1 MAVRHILVVDDEI
14 GIRELLRDILLD
26 EGYQV
31 SLAENASQAR
41 ELRQQQR
48 PDLVLLDIW
57 MPDCDG
63 ISLLKEWNNTGLL
76 TMPVVM
82 MSGHGTIDTAV
93 EATRIGA
100 FDFLEKP
107 IALQKLLN
115 TVNAALKY
123 AEKLPKSDVSLASLG
138 TSEVIEALKKRL
150 EQIALSK
157 AALLLI
163 GAKGG
168 GAELCAQFLRVAGSP
183 WLKLEDH
190 DKLASAPMELLEQTR
205 EGIFYVP
212 EVADLTKT
220 QQKGLLLM
228 VNKAAKYDVRVVC
241 ATARALPQM
250 VENGQFEHALLQAL
264 SNTSLRVP
272 ALQDHRE
279 DIPDLANAMATLLAE
294 TTDAQYKAFDI
305 AALNGLRN
313 ANWPGDLAQLESVVR
328 NLMQTSLGEKITLD
342 DVTRVT
348 EQFADTLQD
357 HGYQKDEVHAVHG
370 KAHGKVD
377 LDQPLREAR
386 DEFERT
392 YFKHHLELAGN
403 NMSKLAELSGLE
415 RTHLYR
421 KLKQLAIKVK

>member
-41 ELRQQQR
+41 VLRQQQR

-63 ISLLKEWNNTGLL
+63 ISLLKEWSNAGLL
-76 TMPVVM
+76 TMPVIM

-107 IALQKLLN
+107 IALQKLLT
-115 TVNAALKY
+115 TVNTALKY
-123 AEKLPKSDVSLASLG
+123 SEKQPKSDVNLTSLG
-138 TSEVIEALKKRL
+138 SSAVIEALKKRL
-150 EQIALSK
+150 EQISLSK
-157 AALLLI
+157 TALLLI

-168 GAELCAQFLRVAGSP
+168 GAELCAQFLHVTGTP
-183 WLKLEDH
+183 WLKLDEH
-190 DKLASAPMELLEQTR
+190 EKLASAPMELLEQTR
-205 EGIFYVP
+205 EGILYIA
-212 EVADLTKT
+212 EVADLNKT
-220 QQKGLLLM
+220 QQKGLLLLIA
-228 VNKAAKYDVRVVC
+228 KAEKYEVRVVC
-241 ATARALPQM
+241 ATSNALPQR
-250 VENGQFEHALLQAL
+250 VANGQFEHALLQTL

-294 TTDAQYKAFDI
+294 TTDAQYKAFDV

-313 ANWPGDLAQLESVVR
+313 ADWPGDLAQLESVVR

-342 DVTRVT
+342 DVSRVI
-348 EQFADTLQD
+348 EQFADTLAD
-357 HGYQKDEVHAVHG
+357 RGYSAVEANNG
-370 KAHGKVD
+370 QVKSNGQVQ

-386 DEFERT
+386 DDFERT
-392 YFKHHLELAGN
+392 YFKHHLEAAGH
-403 NMSKLAELSGLE
+403 NMSRLAELSGLE

-421 KLKQLAIKVK
+421 KLKQLGIKVK

>member
-1 MAVRHILVVDDEI
+1 MAVRNILVVDDEI

-63 ISLLKEWNNTGLL
+63 ISLLKEWSNAGLL

-107 IALQKLLN
+107 IALQKLLT
-115 TVNAALKY
+115 TVNTALKY
-123 AEKLPKSDVSLASLG
+123 SEKQPKSDVNLASLG
-138 TSEVIEALKKRL
+138 SSAVIEALKKRL
-150 EQIALSK
+150 EQISLTK
-157 AALLLI
+157 TALLLI

-168 GAELCAQFLRVAGSP
+168 GAELCAQFLHVTGTP
-183 WLKLEDH
+183 WLKLDEH
-190 DKLASAPMELLEQTR
+190 EKLASAPMELLEQAR
-205 EGIFYVP
+205 EGILYIA
-212 EVADLTKT
+212 EVADLNKT
-220 QQKGLLLM
+220 QQKGLLLLIA
-228 VNKAAKYDVRVVC
+228 KAEKYEVRVVC
-241 ATARALPQM
+241 ATSNALPQR
-250 VENGQFEHALLQAL
+250 VENGQFEHTLLQTL
-264 SNTSLRVP
+264 SSTSLRVP

-294 TTDAQYKAFDI
+294 TTDSQYKAFDV

-313 ANWPGDLAQLESVVR
+313 ADWPGDLAQLESVVR

-342 DVTRVT
+342 DVSRVT
-348 EQFADTLQD
+348 EQFADTLAD
-357 HGYQKDEVHAVHG
+357 SGYSAVEANNQQVKSNG
-370 KAHGKVD
+370 QVQ

-386 DEFERT
+386 DDFERT
-392 YFKHHLELAGN
+392 YFKHHLEAAGH
-403 NMSKLAELSGLE
+403 NMSRLAELSGLE

-421 KLKQLAIKVK
+421 KLKQLGIKVK